1 MKTLGIC
8 WTLYGLYRVCM
19 GVLALL
25 LAPTAT
31 VMFGALLSRVPDPF
45 TLMGTF
51 HALYMGWIG
60 LSFVCGA
67 LGFLGGLAVTRK
79 ARDGRTLLL
88 GASFFSLSDLPVGI
102 ALSVYTLIVL
112 ISAVPIAK
120 EELA

>member
-8 WTLYGLYRVCM
+8 WIFYGLYRVCM

-67 LGFLGGLAVTRK
+67 LGILGGLAVTRK

-88 GASFFSLSDLPVGI
+88 AGSFFSLSDLPVGI
-102 ALSVYTLIVL
+102 ALSVYTLIVV
-112 ISAVPIAK
+112 ISGVPIAK

>member
-8 WTLYGLYRVCM
+8 WIFYGLYRVCM

-67 LGFLGGLAVTRK
+67 LGILGGLTVARK
-79 ARDGRTLLL
+79 ARDGRRLLL
-88 GASFFSLSDLPVGI
+88 AASFFSLSDLPVGI

-112 ISAVPIAK
+112 ISGVPIAK

>member
-8 WTLYGLYRVCM
+8 WIFCGLYRVCM

-67 LGFLGGLAVTRK
+67 LGILGGLAVTRK
-79 ARDGRTLLL
+79 VRDGRTLLL
-88 GASFFSLSDLPVGI
+88 AVSFFSLSDLPVGI

-112 ISAVPIAK
+112 ISGVPIAK
-120 EELA
+120 EERV

>member
-1 MKTLGIC
+1 MKTLGTC
-8 WTLYGLYRVCM
+8 WIFYGLYRVCM

-67 LGFLGGLAVTRK
+67 LGILGGLAVTRK

-88 GASFFSLSDLPVGI
+88 AASFFSLSDLPVGI

-112 ISAVPIAK
+112 ISGVPIAK
-120 EELA
+120 EERV

>member
-1 MKTLGIC
+1 MC
-8 WTLYGLYRVCM
+8 WIFYGLYRVCM

-67 LGFLGGLAVTRK
+67 LGILGGLAVTRK
-79 ARDGRTLLL
+79 ARDGRMLLL
-88 GASFFSLSDLPVGI
+88 AASFFSLADLPVGI

-112 ISAVPIAK
+112 ISGVPIKK
-120 EELA
+120 EGRV